1 MKIRCRK
8 CRDIIQGDKKGTFIR
23 CTCKKIAIDETKY
36 YTRIIGNDEDWEE
49 VK

>member
-1 MKIRCRK
+1 MK
-8 CRDIIQGDKKGTFIR
+8 CRDVIKGDKKGTFIS
-23 CTCKKIAIDETKY
+23 CSCKKIAIDETKY